1 MSSVAPVSS
10 KTYLVSYEVLANGS
24 AIKATYNVT
33 SISVGMDVN
42 RIATCEIVLLD
53 GSVMQEDFPISD
65 SSTFV
70 PGTEIEVQMGYEG
83 TNQTVFKG
91 IVLRQGLKVVKD
103 QGPSIEVIC
112 RDEAIKMTVGRN
124 NAYFKETTDSDVISG
139 LIGNYGGLKADVTA
153 TSGQLPEI
161 VQYYATDWDFLLS
174 RAEFNGMIVTTASGT
189 VSVKNPD
196 DETDEVLEVVYGQDI
211 LSFDAEIDS
220 LNQYKSVKC
229 NAWDLK
235 TQQIVTGQSAMSDY
249 SQGNLSNDTLA
260 DVIGLSD
267 FELQSTAP
275 LDVGSLNTWAKAQ
288 ITKSKYSKIR
298 GNLSF
303 QGNALAVPGKLIGIS
318 GMGERFDGKAFI
330 SGVRHDLSN
339 GNWITEV
346 EIGLSPSWFSDKI
359 SMQAPLASGML
370 PGIQG
375 LQNGTVKQ
383 INEDPDGEFRVL
395 VDVPIISPSGDGIW
409 ARMSN
414 FYATNQAGSFFFP
427 EVGDEVVL
435 GFLNDDPRYPIILG
449 SMYNSNSKVAP
460 YTPDENNSIKAII
473 TNSQLKLIFDDE
485 NKVVTIIT
493 PNENQMVWSDKDQSI
508 TIQDQNEN
516 SIEMSSSGIT
526 IKSASSM
533 TLQAAESITMKAGES
548 VSIEGGESVSVKGA
562 SISAQADTELSVQ
575 GGTTTSVS
583 GGAEVSISGAMVMI
597 N

>member
-1 MSSVAPVSS
+1 MSSTAPVSS
-10 KTYLVSYEVLANGS
+10 QTYLVSYEVLANGS
-24 AIKATYNVT
+24 AIDATYNVT
-33 SISVGMDVN
+33 SISISKDVN
-42 RIATCEIVLLD
+42 KITSCEIVLLD
-53 GSVMQEDFPISD
+53 GSVVKEDFPISD
-65 SSTFV
+65 SSAFV
-70 PGTEIEVQMGYEG
+70 PGTTIEVQMGYEG

-91 IVLRQGLKVVKD
+91 VVLRQGLRVVRD
-103 QGPSIEVIC
+103 QGPTIEVIC
-112 RDEAIKMTVGRN
+112 KDEAIKMTVGRN

-139 LIGNYGGLKADVTA
+139 LIGNYGGLEADVTA
-153 TSGQLPEI
+153 TSGQLPEV
-161 VQYYATDWDFLLS
+161 VQYYATDWDFMMA
-174 RAEFNGMIVTTASGT
+174 RAEFNGMIVTTDSGT
-189 VSVKNPD
+189 VAVKNPD
-196 DETDEVLEVVYGQDI
+196 DETDEVLEVIYGQDI

-220 LNQYKSVKC
+220 LNQYKTVKC

-235 TQQIVTGQSAMSDY
+235 TQQIVTGQSNISDY
-249 SQGNLSNDTLA
+249 SQGNLSNSTLA
-260 DVIGLSD
+260 EVIGLTD

-275 LDVGSLNTWAKAQ
+275 LDEGSLNTWAKAQ

-298 GNLSF
+298 GVLSF
-303 QGNALAVPGKLIGIS
+303 QGNASAVPGKLINIV
-318 GMGERFDGKAFI
+318 GMGDRFDGKAFI

-346 EIGLSPSWFSDKI
+346 EIGLSPEWFSSKVRL
-359 SMQAPLASGML
+359 QAPVASGVL

-449 SMYNSNSKVAP
+449 SMYNSNSKVSP
-460 YTPDENNSIKAII
+460 YTPDENNSTKAIV

-493 PNENQMVWSDKDQSI
+493 PNENQMVWSDQDQSI
-508 TIQDQNEN
+508 TIKDQNEN

-548 VSIEGGESVSVKGA
+548 VTVQGGESVSIEGA
-562 SISAQADTELSVQ
+562 SISAQADMEASIQ
-575 GGTTTSVS
+575 GGTSTSVS
-583 GGAEVSISGAMVMI
+583 GGTEVSISGAMVMI